1 MHIKTRQVK
10 MLIHASLAPRSVDF
24 LENRKATGKSNA
36 EMMLHLVVTI
46 WCTESP
52 YDIQFYWF
60 SVMDSPSCPSYSISD
75 PFICLD
81 TVEKLSFVDF
91 IFYSFPPC

>member
-1 MHIKTRQVK
+1 
-10 MLIHASLAPRSVDF
+10 MLAWHQEVWTS

-60 SVMDSPSCPSYSISD
+60 SVMDSP
-75 PFICLD
+75 
-81 TVEKLSFVDF
+81 
-91 IFYSFPPC
+91 